1 MIIIAYVALIAYTWK
16 KQKPATAMASLQSH
30 ADRYD
35 AELVKVLIVV
45 LGIQWCMFVFI
56 SRADKGGEDEEVQ
69 ATKKQGA
76 RGNQ

>member
-45 LGIQWCMFVFI
+45 LGIQ
-56 SRADKGGEDEEVQ
+56 
-69 ATKKQGA
+69 
-76 RGNQ
+76 